1 MFISVKEI
9 WRSDE
14 EEKAESEGGRMRRQ
28 TEQKWGEKK
37 KRLAEEG
44 RCR

>member
-9 WRSDE
+9 WRSYE
-14 EEKAESEGGRMRRQ
+14 EETAESEGGRMRRK
-28 TEQKWGEKK
+28 TEQKWGEKRK
-37 KRLAEEG
+37 SLAEEG